1 MDSDVTKA
9 EILRRIIL
17 TRYKSVR
24 RFAVEMNI
32 PYSTL
37 VTSLERGIDGMA
49 YSTVIRIFEALMLNP
64 VDFSSLEEGG
74 GLSVQITTKR
84 VMEKYNR
91 LNKNGRKRVMD
102 ILDDYTKIP
111 EYALEQENPEKPED

>member
-37 VTSLERGIDGMA
+37 VTALERGIDGMA
-49 YSTVIRIFEALMLNP
+49 YSTVIRICEALMLNP

-102 ILDDYTKIP
+102 ILDVYTKIP